1 MVMRIHLE
9 ITVRKPP
16 AIAVARTTALILY
29 DPSSPPPSAPPASAT
44 VEQPLSC
51 AAALKLQLRP
61 AEPHEVADG
70 LADNDQIHHMEL
82 EGMQSS
88 GDCSTAHIT
97 LADGSAIAGVDA
109 RLLARQSLML
119 RTLFASRGTF
129 RETSVARTGGDSWN
143 VNMDAFAPDAVRG
156 AVGWVLAAPGAAKRD
171 AAAKLLTPDL
181 VVEVARCCHYLGIE
195 ALLEAALRLVGSAI
209 DERNAPSVLL
219 LARQLEN
226 RELERQATLF
236 MLSELDSVLNAEYW
250 SDLPPLTRET
260 LRALRDAHVR
270 NPLLHSR
277 ECGFSY
283 NPFRVPGGSIS
294 DPRELLGIVRE
305 SLAELRERFEEAS
318 ARQAMELERVETS
331 GSTSRLKGKA
341 TEQMEEEEEE
351 EEEEADEEEAR
362 PSLRPRQRQPCA
374 LPPVDRQQRCN
385 ARALER
391 QAVRIR
397 SLERYLFEEEDAFAR
412 ILSPPAAGVETAGC
426 ERTAGWAPFKDG
438 GGVPTSSI
446 SSAPASP
453 PTRPAGVTAG
463 TNLPAS
469 PPTRPA
475 GVTAGTN
482 FVPSYE
488 WQAIGVDVTAIP
500 AGLEV
505 ELPLDG
511 VDRLRRARI
520 PPSWR
525 LAVWIS
531 AEHGFW
537 RTDVRAGTTVSEL
550 RRSVA
555 AFAGGIDPATVLLGF
570 GARSSSGGGGNQAAA
585 AAAARV
591 SAPLDDDEA
600 TAEQLDLFNR
610 RAELVVS
617 L

>member
-1 MVMRIHLE
+1 M
-9 ITVRKPP
+9 
-16 AIAVARTTALILY
+16 
-29 DPSSPPPSAPPASAT
+29 DSS
-44 VEQPLSC
+44 
-51 AAALKLQLRP
+51 
-61 AEPHEVADG
+61 
-70 LADNDQIHHMEL
+70 
-82 EGMQSS
+82 
-88 GDCSTAHIT
+88 
-97 LADGSAIAGVDA
+97 
-109 RLLARQSLML
+109 LL
-119 RTLFASRGTF
+119 
-129 RETSVARTGGDSWN
+129 D
-143 VNMDAFAPDAVRG
+143 
-156 AVGWVLAAPGAAKRD
+156 
-171 AAAKLLTPDL
+171 
-181 VVEVARCCHYLGIE
+181 
-195 ALLEAALRLVGSAI
+195 
-209 DERNAPSVLL
+209 VLL
-219 LARQLEN
+219 
-226 RELERQATLF
+226 
-236 MLSELDSVLNAEYW
+236 
-250 SDLPPLTRET
+250 
-260 LRALRDAHVR
+260 
-270 NPLLHSR
+270 
-277 ECGFSY
+277 
-283 NPFRVPGGSIS
+283 GG
-294 DPRELLGIVRE
+294 
-305 SLAELRERFEEAS
+305 A
-318 ARQAMELERVETS
+318 
-331 GSTSRLKGKA
+331 
-341 TEQMEEEEEE
+341 

-412 ILSPPAAGVETAGC
+412 ILSPPAAGVKPPDASGGE
-426 ERTAGWAPFKDG
+426 APFKDG

-446 SSAPASP
+446 SSA
-453 PTRPAGVTAG
+453 
-463 TNLPAS
+463 PAS

-570 GARSSSGGGGNQAAA
+570 GARSSSGGGGNRAAA

>member
-1 MVMRIHLE
+1 
-9 ITVRKPP
+9 
-16 AIAVARTTALILY
+16 
-29 DPSSPPPSAPPASAT
+29 
-44 VEQPLSC
+44 
-51 AAALKLQLRP
+51 
-61 AEPHEVADG
+61 
-70 LADNDQIHHMEL
+70 
-82 EGMQSS
+82 
-88 GDCSTAHIT
+88 
-97 LADGSAIAGVDA
+97 
-109 RLLARQSLML
+109 ML

-351 EEEEADEEEAR
+351 EEEEEADEEEAR

-374 LPPVDRQQRCN
+374 C
-385 ARALER
+385 
-391 QAVRIR
+391 
-397 SLERYLFEEEDAFAR
+397 
-412 ILSPPAAGVETAGC
+412 
-426 ERTAGWAPFKDG
+426 
-438 GGVPTSSI
+438 
-446 SSAPASP
+446 
-453 PTRPAGVTAG
+453 
-463 TNLPAS
+463 
-469 PPTRPA
+469 
-475 GVTAGTN
+475 
-482 FVPSYE
+482 
-488 WQAIGVDVTAIP
+488 
-500 AGLEV
+500 
-505 ELPLDG
+505 
-511 VDRLRRARI
+511 LR
-520 PPSWR
+520 WT
-525 LAVWIS
+525 
-531 AEHGFW
+531 G
-537 RTDVRAGTTVSEL
+537 
-550 RRSVA
+550 
-555 AFAGGIDPATVLLGF
+555 
-570 GARSSSGGGGNQAAA
+570 SSGATPAPWRGRPYAYVRWSAICSRRRTPLHVSSRRQPQA
-585 AAAARV
+585 
-591 SAPLDDDEA
+591 
-600 TAEQLDLFNR
+600 
-610 RAELVVS
+610 
-617 L
+617 